1 MSCGEMMAY
10 CVGACLNAQISSI
23 KGDARIIRGPANS
36 FFTLQAV
43 LPDVY
48 KVLLKII
55 LVRPYHALVTLAG
68 KISKDLRW
76 ITFLPKRTYV
86 IGVSIAV
93 FPDDVW
99 TPSIQGKLKQ
109 LKNSEISYNLYHQLY
124 FLLFNHADGLIP
136 DPNKPFFIDAL
147 GMTSVKL
154 TCTFSG
160 IGTPQE
166 NTLTTY
172 EITVEKR
179 FRIDYI
185 GCTDGVNWI
194 TYMIEW
200 GMRIRYYIYFFK
212 NKLMD
217 ESFSNSK
224 LSSNFLFL
232 VIDTLT
238 NDLSS
243 RMRRKFEITTVK
255 SIFGLEVKKFYHFRT
270 SIFVVPVFSNCLLLS
285 DFQKKLIVHS
295 TSWQIW
301 TEKS

>member
-1 MSCGEMMAY
+1 MVEK
-10 CVGACLNAQISSI
+10 VLFLIFFFLCLGSNAQISSI

-48 KVLLKII
+48 KAVMVGNQTFPII
-55 LVRPYHALVTLAG
+55 GDDCTTSYFSCAYYQVRPYHALVTLAG

-99 TPSIQGKLKQ
+99 TPSIQ
-109 LKNSEISYNLYHQLY
+109 
-124 FLLFNHADGLIP
+124 DGLIP

-160 IGTPQE
+160 IGTPAAIVATKYSSPVYNVSKGKATNYAADFAEIVELRVKQE

-200 GMRIRYYIYFFK
+200 VRIPPASAPK
-212 NKLMD
+212 PL
-217 ESFSNSK
+217 
-224 LSSNFLFL
+224 
-232 VIDTLT
+232 
-238 NDLSS
+238 
-243 RMRRKFEITTVK
+243 
-255 SIFGLEVKKFYHFRT
+255 
-270 SIFVVPVFSNCLLLS
+270 VFSSVAICYLLTL
-285 DFQKKLIVHS
+285 VPAE
-295 TSWQIW
+295 SWID
-301 TEKS
+301 